1 MNEPDEDRIKIGI
14 RRLQAIS
21 NVLSY
26 STSKSYDT
34 LQMHLVWAGDYAM
47 SALSDDV
54 LGSSFIWPNSLPP
67 EQALADQAAL
77 IARDAAA
84 HSHRDLIT
92 KGVTVKPMMYEELR
106 TASQHEQLIDSVC
119 TCFEDE
125 VLHWSPP
132 VAGTEAHRATVDQR
146 TSDHPA
152 LGSNHENVLPKQ
164 DLKQEEFEEIE
175 KAILYGDAMD
185 A

>member
-1 MNEPDEDRIKIGI
+1 MTWSQLLRGPAKGRKNSAVVTALAIATAGSADGESNQTNEPDEDRIKIGI

-34 LQMHLVWAGDYAM
+34 LQMHLVWAGSYAM
-47 SALSDDV
+47 SSLSDDV

-67 EQALADQAAL
+67 EQALADQATL

-92 KGVTVKPMMYEELR
+92 KGVTVKPMMYEELL
-106 TASQHEQLIDSVC
+106 TASQHKQLTDKVC

-125 VLHWSPP
+125 ELHL
-132 VAGTEAHRATVDQR
+132 TDCHQ
-146 TSDHPA
+146 
-152 LGSNHENVLPKQ
+152 
-164 DLKQEEFEEIE
+164 
-175 KAILYGDAMD
+175 
-185 A
+185 